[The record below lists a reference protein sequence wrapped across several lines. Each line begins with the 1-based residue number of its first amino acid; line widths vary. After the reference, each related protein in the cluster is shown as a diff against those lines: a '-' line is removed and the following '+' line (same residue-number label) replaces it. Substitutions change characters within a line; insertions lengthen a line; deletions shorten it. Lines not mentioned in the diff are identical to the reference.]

1 MDVTRHNLD
10 EGVALLR
17 KALESPRCE
26 FVAIDEE
33 MTGISFGNLGFR
45 EFNGLGDSPAFR
57 YGKMRAVAASF
68 GLVQLGVAAFVG
80 RRRVP
85 LRARVVNCYVFPGER
100 GGRDAALLAKAA
112 AAPDPRESSV
122 VLTNKDF
129 KSFADTQLAAVKRFA
144 DEAGESPKLKLEIRL
159 EAHDH
164 AVVRKYLYQ
173 EIETKY
179 PSLLAEK
186 RPNNVIAVL
195 AVPPDEKIRRAR
207 GEEARAAG
215 LRRASSSCCS
225 ARRANAACLVG
236 HNCLFDLLFLLEH
249 LDAPLPA
256 SYAEFKRALKAAFPT
271 VVDTKCLVASCPEF
285 LGRGKTDLGSLYDAV
300 TTGSQAG
307 EARRRRVRGPTSRR
321 RRRGARDD
329 APPEDGE
336 IDEAATPA
344 DRQRKRFRAELD
356 GAAEPLPSSG
366 NFHEA
371 DRRGP
376 GREGAVEPC
385 EFAEPLEQAVQGVA
399 FHVRL
404 ATVDPAKRVR
414 YDDVKALLLAAGA
427 AKAHRATWLADDGT
441 EWLADVDLPDGAT
454 TLPPLDE
461 ARAKDP
467 RRRPDVG
474 APMASRKSLI
484 THHDERDRTI
494 EGYLKKKTSIGA
506 IKLER
511 GVSVGADATKEH
523 CFVLRDGARAFRF
536 QADHARDLE
545 PWVRVVSA
553 WLDESRGADEA
564 KVAAPPAPSLGLGD
578 FAFDAS
584 RYAVDAVIGHGSY
597 GLVVSATALRRDG
610 RRVAI
615 KRIGRCFSNL
625 LDAKRTLRE
634 LRLLHSCVHPNL
646 LDVWDCYRGAGDG
659 GDFDDVYVVMELLAT
674 DLHQVIYARQELS
687 TKHVTYFMYQM
698 LSGLRHLHAAGVL
711 HRDLKPGNVLL
722 NESCELKICDFG
734 LARSLD
740 VDDPHILTEYVVTRW
755 YRPPELVLSCQ
766 AYGSPVD
773 LWSAGCILG
782 EMVTRAPLFPGTD
795 IVHQVRLVVQTL
807 KAAAQDFDAAGVAF
821 VENAMAHDYV
831 ERVQPAP
838 IDGWISVA
846 PGLAGTDRG
855 LDMLDKLLRF
865 DPANRLTAAAAMDHP
880 FLSVMKQE
888 LADIHDAVPPTPPV
902 DLSDIENCALTRGT
916 SSGSSCSTG
925 ATADDGD
932 RRCAR
937 HRADVMGV

>member
-1 MDVTRHNLD
+1 
-10 EGVALLR
+10 
-17 KALESPRCE
+17 
-26 FVAIDEE
+26 
-33 MTGISFGNLGFR
+33 
-45 EFNGLGDSPAFR
+45 
-57 YGKMRAVAASF
+57 
-68 GLVQLGVAAFVG
+68 
-80 RRRVP
+80 
-85 LRARVVNCYVFPGER
+85 
-100 GGRDAALLAKAA
+100 
-112 AAPDPRESSV
+112 
-122 VLTNKDF
+122 
-129 KSFADTQLAAVKRFA
+129 
-144 DEAGESPKLKLEIRL
+144 
-159 EAHDH
+159 
-164 AVVRKYLYQ
+164 
-173 EIETKY
+173 
-179 PSLLAEK
+179 
-186 RPNNVIAVL
+186 
-195 AVPPDEKIRRAR
+195 
-207 GEEARAAG
+207 
-215 LRRASSSCCS
+215 
-225 ARRANAACLVG
+225 
-236 HNCLFDLLFLLEH
+236 
-249 LDAPLPA
+249 
-256 SYAEFKRALKAAFPT
+256 
-271 VVDTKCLVASCPEF
+271 
-285 LGRGKTDLGSLYDAV
+285 
-300 TTGSQAG
+300 
-307 EARRRRVRGPTSRR
+307 
-321 RRRGARDD
+321 
-329 APPEDGE
+329 
-336 IDEAATPA
+336 
-344 DRQRKRFRAELD
+344 
-356 GAAEPLPSSG
+356 
-366 NFHEA
+366 
-371 DRRGP
+371 
-376 GREGAVEPC
+376 
-385 EFAEPLEQAVQGVA
+385 
-399 FHVRL
+399 
-404 ATVDPAKRVR
+404 
-414 YDDVKALLLAAGA
+414 
-427 AKAHRATWLADDGT
+427 
-441 EWLADVDLPDGAT
+441 
-454 TLPPLDE
+454 
-461 ARAKDP
+461 
-467 RRRPDVG
+467 
-474 APMASRKSLI
+474 MASRKSLI

-494 EGYLKKKTSIGA
+494 EGYLKKKTSMFAWKRHFVVVDERGTLSYFANELALHPRGA

-807 KAAAQDFDAAGVAF
+807 KAARPEDFDAAGVAF

-902 DLSDIENCALTRGT
+902 DLSDIENCALTREDLQRILVLNEFKET
-916 SSGSSCSTG
+916 WP
-925 ATADDGD
+925 DDGD
-932 RRCAR
+932 RR
-937 HRADVMGV
+937 

>member
-1 MDVTRHNLD
+1 
-10 EGVALLR
+10 
-17 KALESPRCE
+17 
-26 FVAIDEE
+26 
-33 MTGISFGNLGFR
+33 
-45 EFNGLGDSPAFR
+45 
-57 YGKMRAVAASF
+57 
-68 GLVQLGVAAFVG
+68 
-80 RRRVP
+80 
-85 LRARVVNCYVFPGER
+85 
-100 GGRDAALLAKAA
+100 
-112 AAPDPRESSV
+112 
-122 VLTNKDF
+122 
-129 KSFADTQLAAVKRFA
+129 
-144 DEAGESPKLKLEIRL
+144 
-159 EAHDH
+159 
-164 AVVRKYLYQ
+164 
-173 EIETKY
+173 
-179 PSLLAEK
+179 
-186 RPNNVIAVL
+186 
-195 AVPPDEKIRRAR
+195 
-207 GEEARAAG
+207 
-215 LRRASSSCCS
+215 
-225 ARRANAACLVG
+225 
-236 HNCLFDLLFLLEH
+236 
-249 LDAPLPA
+249 
-256 SYAEFKRALKAAFPT
+256 
-271 VVDTKCLVASCPEF
+271 
-285 LGRGKTDLGSLYDAV
+285 
-300 TTGSQAG
+300 
-307 EARRRRVRGPTSRR
+307 
-321 RRRGARDD
+321 
-329 APPEDGE
+329 
-336 IDEAATPA
+336 
-344 DRQRKRFRAELD
+344 
-356 GAAEPLPSSG
+356 
-366 NFHEA
+366 
-371 DRRGP
+371 
-376 GREGAVEPC
+376 
-385 EFAEPLEQAVQGVA
+385 
-399 FHVRL
+399 
-404 ATVDPAKRVR
+404 
-414 YDDVKALLLAAGA
+414 
-427 AKAHRATWLADDGT
+427 
-441 EWLADVDLPDGAT
+441 
-454 TLPPLDE
+454 
-461 ARAKDP
+461 
-467 RRRPDVG
+467 
-474 APMASRKSLI
+474 MASRKSLI

-494 EGYLKKKTSIGA
+494 EGYLKKKTSMFAWKRHFVVVDERGTLSYFA
-506 IKLER
+506 NELALHPRGTIKLER

-536 QADHARDLE
+536 QCDHARDLE

-553 WLDESRGADEA
+553 WLDESRGAGEA
-564 KVAAPPAPSLGLGD
+564 KVSAPPAPSLGLGD

-615 KRIGRCFSNL
+615 KRIGRCFSDL

-646 LDVWDCYRGAGDG
+646 LDVWDCYRGAGEC

-807 KAAAQDFDAAGVAF
+807 KAARPEDFDAAGVAF

-831 ERVQPAP
+831 DRVQPAP

-902 DLSDIENCALTRGT
+902 DLSDIENCALTREDLQRILARNEFKET
-916 SSGSSCSTG
+916 WP
-925 ATADDGD
+925 DDGD
-932 RRCAR
+932 RR
-937 HRADVMGV
+937 

>member
-57 YGKMRAVAASF
+57 YGKMRAVAAAF
-68 GLVQLGVAAFVG
+68 GLVQLGVAAFVRSDDG
-80 RRRVP
+80 SR
-85 LRARVVNCYVFPGER
+85 LRAHVVNCYVFPGER
-100 GGRDAALLAKAA
+100 GGRDVQLSAGAIRFLADHGMSFDTWLSDGAPYVNARQAAALLAKAA

-195 AVPPDEKIRRAR
+195 AVPPDEKIRRAADDAKKRLDAAKRACGARELFVLLSEAGKR
-207 GEEARAAG
+207 GVP
-215 LRRASSSCCS
+215 
-225 ARRANAACLVG
+225 LVG

-300 TTGSQAG
+300 TTGKPEAG
-307 EARRRRVRGPTSRR
+307 EARAAVEFARGFDKYG
-321 RRRGARDD
+321 GAVEAPGDD

-371 DRRGP
+371 GWDAFTTGVVFARLKERLAFRKRPLPTNRLHLMRTPYEIDVGP
-376 GREGAVEPC
+376 AREGAVEPC

-461 ARAKDP
+461 ARAKEL
-467 RRRPDVG
+467 G
-474 APMASRKSLI
+474 FSS
-484 THHDERDRTI
+484 
-494 EGYLKKKTSIGA
+494 A
-506 IKLER
+506 IA
-511 GVSVGADATKEH
+511 VPWPTY
-523 CFVLRDGARAFRF
+523 
-536 QADHARDLE
+536 ADHLAQLDAHGPEQPGAAGRST
-545 PWVRVVSA
+545 SA
-553 WLDESRGADEA
+553 PPGIAATTPSSLWRWLVA
-564 KVAAPPAPSLGLGD
+564 KLAPPA
-578 FAFDAS
+578 
-584 RYAVDAVIGHGSY
+584 
-597 GLVVSATALRRDG
+597 
-610 RRVAI
+610 
-615 KRIGRCFSNL
+615 
-625 LDAKRTLRE
+625 
-634 LRLLHSCVHPNL
+634 
-646 LDVWDCYRGAGDG
+646 
-659 GDFDDVYVVMELLAT
+659 
-674 DLHQVIYARQELS
+674 
-687 TKHVTYFMYQM
+687 
-698 LSGLRHLHAAGVL
+698 
-711 HRDLKPGNVLL
+711 
-722 NESCELKICDFG
+722 
-734 LARSLD
+734 
-740 VDDPHILTEYVVTRW
+740 
-755 YRPPELVLSCQ
+755 
-766 AYGSPVD
+766 
-773 LWSAGCILG
+773 
-782 EMVTRAPLFPGTD
+782 
-795 IVHQVRLVVQTL
+795 
-807 KAAAQDFDAAGVAF
+807 
-821 VENAMAHDYV
+821 
-831 ERVQPAP
+831 
-838 IDGWISVA
+838 
-846 PGLAGTDRG
+846 
-855 LDMLDKLLRF
+855 
-865 DPANRLTAAAAMDHP
+865 
-880 FLSVMKQE
+880 
-888 LADIHDAVPPTPPV
+888 
-902 DLSDIENCALTRGT
+902 
-916 SSGSSCSTG
+916 
-925 ATADDGD
+925 DDGQPP
-932 RRCAR
+932 RKRQR
-937 HRADVMGV
+937 